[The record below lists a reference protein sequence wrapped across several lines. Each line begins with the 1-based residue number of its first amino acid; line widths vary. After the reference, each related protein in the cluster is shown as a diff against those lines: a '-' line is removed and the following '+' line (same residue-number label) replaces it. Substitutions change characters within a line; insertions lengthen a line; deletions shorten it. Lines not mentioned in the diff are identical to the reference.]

1 MPTVLRYVVVLVLAV
16 ASVGWRDYNLNTF
29 LAPGVELI
37 TVLAV
42 VSAILLPRTLA
53 IAVPLLTVAVGDV
66 VLGSHSVIF
75 LYVWGAWV
83 AIAAGALVMRRAR
96 SRRSAALTG
105 AAVGAASSTLFFL
118 VSNFGTWMLGRGE
131 WVADSL
137 AGLMATY
144 AMGLPF
150 YFYPLLANLL
160 LVPAA
165 AVAAHALREYQ
176 QAPAATLQPAR

>member
-1 MPTVLRYVVVLVLAV
+1 MHTVLKYAVVALLAV
-16 ASVGWRDYNLNTF
+16 ASVAWRDYNLNTF
-29 LAPGVELI
+29 LAPGVELV

-66 VLGSHSVIF
+66 LLGSHSVIF

-96 SRRSAALTG
+96 SARSTALVG
-105 AAVGAASSTLFFL
+105 MGVGAGSSTLFFL
-118 VSNFGTWMLGRGE
+118 VTNFGTWMLGRGE
-131 WVADSL
+131 WVADSA
-137 AGLMATY
+137 AGLLSTY
-144 AMGLPF
+144 VMGLPF
-150 YFYPLLANLL
+150 YLYPLLANVV

-165 AVAAHALREYQ
+165 AVAAHALRAYQ
-176 QAPAATLQPAR
+176 DAPAPALQPAR